1 MKTIF
6 LSILFIFAINLFNA
20 QEIKSDIWSGLYGIY
35 SLNEKELPRID
46 TLKMAKT
53 NDAKIE
59 DVAGKLESDLKRWEI
74 STKHE
79 EKSDQKVV
87 RRFLFDLEDDENEYE
102 EFGWTNL
109 HKEGKMNCI
118 DGGNFFICQTT
129 PGTTVKF
136 NEKESF
142 FSKTGIFG
150 IWLHVGLAELKKL
163 E

>member
-6 LSILFIFAINLFNA
+6 LSILFIFAINLCNA
-20 QEIKSDIWSGLYGIY
+20 QEIKSDIWSGSYGIY
-35 SLNEKELPRID
+35 ALNGKELPIID
-46 TLKMAKT
+46 TIKMLKTK
-53 NDAKIE
+53 DAKIE
-59 DVAGKLESDLKRWEI
+59 DVAANLESDLKRWTI

-79 EKSDQKVV
+79 DRSDQKDV
-87 RRFLFDLEDDENEYE
+87 RRFLFDLEDDQNEYK

-118 DGGNFFICQTT
+118 DGGSFFICQTT

-136 NEKESF
+136 GKADTFET
-142 FSKTGIFG
+142 KTGIFG
-150 IWLHVGLAELKKL
+150 IWLHVGIAELKKL